1 MNLFNSTRLFKASVL
16 VISLLAGS
24 YLLPASTSLIATAQ
38 AASKLGDLS
47 AFRTIAADVAS
58 IVDKGDLLAAKNRIK
73 ALEMSWDQAEAGLKP
88 RDAANWHLV
97 DKSIDRALDALRAK
111 NPDASQC
118 RQAVA
123 DMIRT
128 MDQVSG
134 KN

>member
-73 ALEMSWDQAEAGLKP
+73 ALEMSWDQ
-88 RDAANWHLV
+88 V
-97 DKSIDRALDALRAK
+97 
-111 NPDASQC
+111 
-118 RQAVA
+118 
-123 DMIRT
+123 
-128 MDQVSG
+128 
-134 KN
+134 